1 VSTIAQ
7 QTAGTGFAVTVTLTD
22 ANGNAVNATADGTVT
37 LTRKT
42 GTGTLGG
49 TLTGTITSGSSAVTI
64 SGVTYTK
71 AETGVVLTAT
81 GSVAGN

>member
-1 VSTIAQ
+1 
-7 QTAGTGFAVTVTLTD
+7 AGTGFAVTVTLTD
-22 ANGNAVNATADGTVT
+22 ANGNPVNATLDGTVT

-49 TLTGTITSGSSAVTI
+49 TVTGTMTAGTSAVTI

-81 GSVAGN
+81 GSVAG